1 MNGEQLITILTKI
14 DQVVNEQ
21 KDYLNDLDQAIG
33 DGDHG
38 TNVVRGFDE
47 VKAIIP
53 QLSGQPPKKIMKQVA
68 MTLMSKIGGSSGP
81 LLGTLALQISHAL
94 PEEDTTPLSAWVM
107 GLEQGIEA
115 IKTLAKAQEGDKT
128 LLDALA
134 PALTALQTYNDE
146 TTAFAQAANAAKKGS
161 DATVDLEAKKGR
173 ASYLGARSIGHID
186 PGSVTISLIFTTI
199 SQVMNH
205 G

>member
-94 PEEDTTPLSAWVM
+94 PEENATPLSAWTT
-107 GLEQGIEA
+107 GLSQGIEA
-115 IKTLAKAQEGDKT
+115 IKTLAKAQIGDKT

-134 PALTALQTYNDE
+134 PALVALQAHENE
-146 TTAFAQAANAAKKGS
+146 VTAFVQAASAAKKGS
-161 DATVDLEAKKGR
+161 DDTIDLEAKKGR

-186 PGSVTISLIFTTI
+186 PGSVTISLIFATI
-199 SQVMNH
+199 SQVMNN

>member
-1 MNGEQLITILTKI
+1 MNGEQLIVILEKI
-14 DQVVNEQ
+14 DQIVNEQ

-53 QLSGQPPKKIMKQVA
+53 QLSGQTPKKIMKQVA

-94 PEEDTTPLSAWVM
+94 PDEDNTPLSAWVT
-107 GLEQGIEA
+107 GVAQGIEA

-134 PALTALQTYNDE
+134 PALIALQANDDE
-146 TTAFAQAANAAKKGS
+146 ATAFAQAAAAAKKGS
-161 DATVDLEAKKGR
+161 DDTVDLEAKKGR

-186 PGSVTISLIFTTI
+186 PGSVTISLIFATI
-199 SQVMNH
+199 SLVMNN

>member
-94 PEEDTTPLSAWVM
+94 PEENATPLSA
-107 GLEQGIEA
+107 
-115 IKTLAKAQEGDKT
+115 
-128 LLDALA
+128 
-134 PALTALQTYNDE
+134 
-146 TTAFAQAANAAKKGS
+146 
-161 DATVDLEAKKGR
+161 
-173 ASYLGARSIGHID
+173 
-186 PGSVTISLIFTTI
+186 
-199 SQVMNH
+199 
-205 G
+205 

>member
-1 MNGEQLITILTKI
+1 MNGEQLIVILEKI

-53 QLSGQPPKKIMKQVA
+53 QLSVQTPKKIMKQVA

-94 PEEDTTPLSAWVM
+94 PDEDNTPLSA
-107 GLEQGIEA
+107 
-115 IKTLAKAQEGDKT
+115 
-128 LLDALA
+128 
-134 PALTALQTYNDE
+134 
-146 TTAFAQAANAAKKGS
+146 
-161 DATVDLEAKKGR
+161 
-173 ASYLGARSIGHID
+173 
-186 PGSVTISLIFTTI
+186 
-199 SQVMNH
+199 
-205 G
+205 